1 MFRRALLPL
10 LIITLHALSSSA
22 DSAQTYDLVIAH
34 GRVLDPETQLDQTLN
49 IGISNGKIA
58 SLSREPLVGKHYID
72 AQGLLVAPG
81 FIDLHSHAVTPTGQ
95 RYQLFDGVTT
105 ALELEAGAYP
115 ADRVGQSLDSKALIN
130 YGGSLGYLWLRQWRL
145 SDRYQA
151 SLVHTVAEAEGRNP
165 EWEALSP
172 QSVFTES
179 LSQKHISEL
188 QSAIKDEW
196 RKGHSLGIGL
206 PIDYLKFG
214 LSDAELNAIF
224 TTAAELD
231 AIVFIHA
238 RRTPVGDLGGLN
250 ELIELAR
257 TSGAAIHFCHLN
269 SNALKSISDYL
280 ELIERVRVEGLDL
293 STEAYPYE
301 AGSTQI
307 GAAAFKGDWQT
318 LYGMDFDDIVWV
330 ATGERLTEASFHD
343 YQHQT
348 PEGYIV
354 LFSNDMASV
363 DQAMLDPQTIVASD
377 AMPAPSDDAK
387 VHPRG
392 RGTFTRTLHRYV
404 REQNALSWLDA
415 IEKMTLLPARRL
427 EHMAPSFARKGR
439 IQLGMDADIVAFDPN
454 RVQDQASY
462 EDPNQ
467 PSMGMQY
474 VLVNGTPIVQR
485 GKLVDGVYPGLRITL
500 TGHR

>member
-1 MFRRALLPL
+1 MFSRTLLTL
-10 LIITLHALSSSA
+10 LVIALHALSSSA
-22 DSAQTYDLVIAH
+22 DSTHTYDLVIAH

-49 IGISNGKIA
+49 IGISNGKIM
-58 SLSREPLVGKHYID
+58 SLSSEPLVGKHSID

-130 YGGSLGYLWLRQWRL
+130 YGASLGYLWLRKWRL

-151 SLVHTVAEAEGRNP
+151 SLVHTVTAAEWRNP
-165 EWEALSP
+165 NWEVLSP
-172 QSVFTES
+172 QSVFTKS
-179 LSQKHISEL
+179 LSQQHIVEL
-188 QSAIKDEW
+188 KNTIKDEW
-196 RKGHSLGIGL
+196 HKGHSLGIGL

-214 LSDAELNAIF
+214 LSDAELNAVF

-269 SNALKSISDYL
+269 SNALKGINAYL
-280 ELIERVRVEGLDL
+280 EVMAQARAEGLDL

-307 GAAAFKGDWQT
+307 GAAAFRGDWQT

-377 AMPAPSDDAK
+377 AMPAPSNDAK

-404 REQNALSWLDA
+404 REQNVLSWLDA